1 MPREADVARGG
12 ASRRCRSS
20 PARLRHAPV
29 GRTAPTTLADLTAVK
44 GLPLGWQSD
53 RLTPTETGRKE
64 PSPVN
69 HPASTTS
76 RAREARLCPGARLHA
91 GLGLIAVVLAY
102 LGIALGG
109 AQTFP
114 SRTVAGLAAI
124 GADAHRPH
132 LVQRDRAQ
140 AAVTHR
146 EIDPPRADHPTG
158 AAIVSAVFPSL
169 VGSMVVLGRAAVAG
183 IGGAPTFHA
192 FLPRGPPED
201 VRPAAA

>member
-1 MPREADVARGG
+1 MSLGGIAAVPIEPRTPPSRSGG
-12 ASRRCRSS
+12 PNQRRPPSPISPQCR
-20 PARLRHAPV
+20 
-29 GRTAPTTLADLTAVK
+29 
-44 GLPLGWQSD
+44 GLPRRRRSD
-53 RLTPTETGRKE
+53 RLTPTETGRRE

-76 RAREARLCPGARLHA
+76 RAGEARRCPASRLRA

-109 AQTFP
+109 AQTLP
-114 SRTVAGLAAI
+114 SRTVVGLAAI
-124 GADAHRPH
+124 GADAQRPH

-146 EIDPPRADHPTG
+146 EIDPPRADRPSG

-169 VGSMVVLGRAAVAG
+169 VGGMVVLGRAAVAD